1 MATQTPQRRRRFLRN
16 WKFSMPKHPG
26 LDYLMLRISIFVL
39 VGIGVVMAFSAT
51 MTWSVI
57 EGNTVWAQAIRQT
70 FYVVLGLAVFWGALR
85 TPFTKVKKLTPWF
98 LAFAAILT
106 MLVFVPGIGVGRN
119 EVGSQS
125 WIVLGPIRLQ
135 PSEIARIAVAM
146 FGALSL
152 ANKRPPRT
160 LNEVKLT
167 NPFVIYILV
176 CVLFFGA
183 MLAEGN
189 LGVAMT
195 FAVIVG
201 FTLFF
206 AGINWRVIAL
216 AVLGLVVGL
225 VFVFLGGGYRSD
237 RFTTF
242 FGAFTGNFSD
252 TRGSAF
258 QTYQG
263 FLSLADGSM
272 TGVGIGQSRAKWFY
286 LPEAKNDFVFAI
298 IGEELGLF
306 GGVLVIAMF
315 VLLGIFGLRT
325 AMRAQNQF
333 QSLLA
338 ATLTATVVSQAF
350 YNVSYVIGLMPMT
363 GVQLPL
369 ISSGG
374 TSTVVTLGAMG
385 LLASV
390 ARHEPE
396 AVSYM
401 QSYGR
406 PLFDRVFMIPE
417 PTVDVRSSRAA
428 AGGQRSRERAGRRQP
443 ARGPEKSRPER
454 RRTEQR
460 RTEQRFGAAVT
471 SRSRGVT
478 RAAHTAVSSKH
489 GMHDNLNSYP
499 NQKGQSGT
507 WRQPPI
513 RH

>member
-1 MATQTPQRRRRFLRN
+1 MATQTPQRRRRTSRN
-16 WKFSMPKHPG
+16 WKLSMPKHPG
-26 LDYLMLRISIFVL
+26 LDYLMLRIAIFVL

-57 EGNTVWAQAIRQT
+57 EGNTVWAQAFRQT
-70 FYVVLGLAVFWGALR
+70 LYVVLGLVAFWLALR
-85 TPFTKVKKLTPWF
+85 TPFSTVKRLTPWF
-98 LAFAAILT
+98 LAFAGILT

-160 LNEVKLT
+160 LSEVRLN
-167 NPFVIYILV
+167 NPFVIYILISMV
-176 CVLFFGA
+176 FFGA
-183 MLAEGN
+183 MIAEGN

-195 FAVIVG
+195 FAVVVG

-216 AVLGLVVGL
+216 AVTGAFVGL
-225 VFVFLGGGYRSD
+225 IFVFLGGGYRGE

-242 FGAFTGNFSD
+242 FGAFTGNFTD

-258 QTYQG
+258 QSYQG
-263 FLSLADGSM
+263 FLSLADGSL

-306 GGVLVIAMF
+306 GGVLVILMF
-315 VLLGIFGLRT
+315 VILGIFGLRT

-338 ATLTATVVSQAF
+338 ATLTATVASQAF
-350 YNVSYVIGLMPMT
+350 YNISYVIGLMPMT

-406 PLFDRVFMIPE
+406 PLFDRVLMIPE
-417 PTVDVRSSRAA
+417 PTVAVASARAA
-428 AGGQRSRERAGRRQP
+428 AGGQRSRERSGRRQP
-443 ARGPEKSRPER
+443 ARRPQQTR
-454 RRTEQR
+454 PEQR
-460 RTEQRFGAAVT
+460 RADQRFGTAVT
-471 SRSRGVT
+471 SRSRTSSSVSA
-478 RAAHTAVSSKH
+478 RSAHNHSHSH
-489 GMHDNLNSYP
+489 P
-499 NQKGQSGT
+499 NQKGQPGT
-507 WRQPPI
+507 WRQRPI

>member
-1 MATQTPQRRRRFLRN
+1 M
-16 WKFSMPKHPG
+16 
-26 LDYLMLRISIFVL
+26 V
-39 VGIGVVMAFSAT
+39 
-51 MTWSVI
+51 
-57 EGNTVWAQAIRQT
+57 
-70 FYVVLGLAVFWGALR
+70 
-85 TPFTKVKKLTPWF
+85 
-98 LAFAAILT
+98 
-106 MLVFVPGIGVGRN
+106 
-119 EVGSQS
+119 
-125 WIVLGPIRLQ
+125 
-135 PSEIARIAVAM
+135 
-146 FGALSL
+146 
-152 ANKRPPRT
+152 
-160 LNEVKLT
+160 
-167 NPFVIYILV
+167 
-176 CVLFFGA
+176 FFGA
-183 MLAEGN
+183 MIAEGN

-195 FAVIVG
+195 FAVVVG

-216 AVLGLVVGL
+216 AVTGAFVGL
-225 VFVFLGGGYRSD
+225 IFVFLGGGYRGE

-242 FGAFTGNFSD
+242 FGAFTGNFTD

-258 QTYQG
+258 QSYQG
-263 FLSLADGSM
+263 FLSLADGSL

-306 GGVLVIAMF
+306 GGVLVILMF
-315 VLLGIFGLRT
+315 VILGIFGLRT

-338 ATLTATVVSQAF
+338 ATLTATVASQAF
-350 YNVSYVIGLMPMT
+350 YNISYVIGLMPMT

-406 PLFDRVFMIPE
+406 PLFDRVLMIPE
-417 PTVDVRSSRAA
+417 PTVAVPSARAA
-428 AGGQRSRERAGRRQP
+428 AGGQRSRERSGRRQP
-443 ARGPEKSRPER
+443 ARRPQQTR
-454 RRTEQR
+454 PEQR
-460 RTEQRFGAAVT
+460 RADQRFGTAVT
-471 SRSRGVT
+471 SRSRTSSSVSA
-478 RAAHTAVSSKH
+478 RSAHNHSHSH
-489 GMHDNLNSYP
+489 P
-499 NQKGQSGT
+499 NQKGQPGT
-507 WRQPPI
+507 WRQRPI

>member
-1 MATQTPQRRRRFLRN
+1 
-16 WKFSMPKHPG
+16 
-26 LDYLMLRISIFVL
+26 MLRISIFVL

-57 EGNTVWAQAIRQT
+57 EGNTVWAQAARQT
-70 FYVVLGLAVFWGALR
+70 AYVLLGLLAFWAALR
-85 TPFTKVKKLTPWF
+85 TPFSTVKKITPWF
-98 LAFAAILT
+98 LALAAVLT
-106 MLVFVPGIGVGRN
+106 VLVFVPGIGVGRN

-125 WIVLGPIRLQ
+125 WIVLGPLRLQ

-152 ANKRPPRT
+152 ANKRPPRSWS
-160 LNEVKLT
+160 EVKLT
-167 NPFVIYILV
+167 NPFVVYIAIS
-176 CVLFFGA
+176 VLFFSA
-183 MLAEGN
+183 MIAEGN

-195 FAVIVG
+195 FAVVVG
-201 FTLFF
+201 FALFF

-216 AVLGLVVGL
+216 AIGGLVISL
-225 VFVFLGGGYRSD
+225 VYVFLSGGYRSD

-242 FGAFTGNFSD
+242 FGAFTGNFTD

-263 FLSLADGSM
+263 FLSLADGSV

-306 GGVLVIAMF
+306 GGVLVVGMF
-315 VLLGIFGLRT
+315 VILGIFGLRT

-350 YNVSYVIGLMPMT
+350 YNISYVIGLMPMT

-374 TSTVVTLGAMG
+374 TSTVVTLAAMG

-396 AVSYM
+396 AVSHM
-401 QSYGR
+401 QNYGR
-406 PLFDRVFMIPE
+406 PLFDRLLMILE
-417 PTVDVRSSRAA
+417 PTVAVASSRTA
-428 AGGQRSRERAGRRQP
+428 AGSQRGRGRAGSRQP
-443 ARGPEKSRPER
+443 ARRSGQSRPEHR
-454 RRTEQR
+454 RS
-460 RTEQRFGAAVT
+460 EQRFGTAVT
-471 SRSRGVT
+471 ARSRSQHTSRGPISG
-478 RAAHTAVSSKH
+478 AHSRTAETTPHSH
-489 GMHDNLNSYP
+489 P
-499 NQKGQSGT
+499 NQKGRPAT
-507 WRQPPI
+507 WRQRTI

>member
-1 MATQTPQRRRRFLRN
+1 MATQTPQRSRRTWRN
-16 WKFSMPKHPG
+16 WKLNLPKHPG

-70 FYVVLGLAVFWGALR
+70 AYVLFGLAVFWFALR
-85 TPFTKVKKLTPWF
+85 TPFSTVKKLTPWF
-98 LAFAAILT
+98 LALAAVLT
-106 MLVFVPGIGVGRN
+106 LLVFVPGIGVGRN

-125 WIVLGPIRLQ
+125 WIVLGPLRLQ
-135 PSEIARIAVAM
+135 PSEITRIAVAM

-152 ANKRPPRT
+152 ANKRPPRS

-167 NPFVIYILV
+167 NPFVVYI
-176 CVLFFGA
+176 CISILFFGA
-183 MLAEGN
+183 MVAEGN

-195 FAVIVG
+195 FAVVVG
-201 FTLFF
+201 FALFF

-216 AVLGLVVGL
+216 AIVGCVIAL
-225 VFVFLGGGYRSD
+225 IYVFLSGGYRSD

-242 FGAFTGNFSD
+242 FGAFTGNFTD

-263 FLSLADGSM
+263 FLSLADGSL

-306 GGVLVIAMF
+306 GGALVVTMF
-315 VLLGIFGLRT
+315 VILGVFGLRT

-350 YNVSYVIGLMPMT
+350 YNISYVIGLMPMT

-406 PLFDRVFMIPE
+406 PLFDRVLMIPE
-417 PTVDVRSSRAA
+417 PTVAVASSRTA
-428 AGGQRSRERAGRRQP
+428 AGHQRGRGRAGSRQP
-443 ARGPEKSRPER
+443 AGRPAQSRPEHR
-454 RRTEQR
+454 RG
-460 RTEQRFGAAVT
+460 EQRFGTAVT
-471 SRSRGVT
+471 ARSRSQQPGRTPAGEP
-478 RAAHTAVSSKH
+478 RDRTARK
-489 GMHDNLNSYP
+489 NSYS
-499 NQKGQSGT
+499 NQKGRPRT
-507 WRQPPI
+507 WRQRPI